1 MLTTSGELV
10 MSATMLES
18 PQDLSKE
25 ARLIVSQEVPI
36 AEGASHS
43 RAWTFKRGS
52 LHMGCAMPLEPAQTP
67 MHDNPIIRMRHAR
80 DALQLVRR
88 AYPA

>member
-1 MLTTSGELV
+1 MISEGHVRDLWEAWPMLTTSGELV

-25 ARLIVSQEVPI
+25 ARLTVSQEVPI

-43 RAWTFKRGS
+43 RGLLKGGVYTWGVLCLWNRLRLRCMT
-52 LHMGCAMPLEPAQTP
+52 
-67 MHDNPIIRMRHAR
+67 IRSSE
-80 DALQLVRR
+80 
-88 AYPA
+88 